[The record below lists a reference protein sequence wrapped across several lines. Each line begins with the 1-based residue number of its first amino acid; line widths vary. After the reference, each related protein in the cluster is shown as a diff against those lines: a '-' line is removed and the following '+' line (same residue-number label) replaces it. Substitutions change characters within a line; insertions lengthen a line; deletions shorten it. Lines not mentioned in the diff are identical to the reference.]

1 MNIGSVSMNISNIN
15 TQTKVGIAMLD
26 KSLEASQE
34 VGMDMVDMM
43 TKSLIEQSVTPNL
56 GSNVDMYI

>member
-1 MNIGSVSMNISNIN
+1 MNISNIN